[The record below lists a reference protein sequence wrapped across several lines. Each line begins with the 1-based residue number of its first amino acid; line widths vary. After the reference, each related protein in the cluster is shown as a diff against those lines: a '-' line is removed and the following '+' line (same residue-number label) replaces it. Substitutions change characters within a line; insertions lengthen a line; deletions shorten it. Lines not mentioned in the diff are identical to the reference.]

1 MKKLIITIII
11 SLTVG
16 FAWANPAQ
24 IQKEIDQT
32 AWFNQVLESA
42 KGGDAQAQANLALAY
57 GRGYGTKPD
66 HKLALEWARK
76 SAKQGNLDGLEAYFR
91 GQELKKMPFSKENLE
106 LIEKVKILAEKGKIK
121 AQLTLGLIYY
131 FGAHNEKKE
140 RDLKSALKW
149 YEKAYAQDNKD
160 LQLSIEISSRLSGLL
175 YEIHLDD
182 NDLSKVDENIKKRI
196 FNLTKYAADGGP
208 IGGLE
213 NARNASSDA
222 VGFMAIYYREGIGCK
237 QNLLESIKYAYQGAI
252 FGDDFCLEFLKKTVN
267 DLENYL
273 KSKQ

>member
-1 MKKLIITIII
+1 MKKLITTVVI
-11 SLTVG
+11 SLTAG
-16 FAWANPAQ
+16 FAWANSAQ
-24 IQKEIDQT
+24 IQEEIDQA

-42 KGGDAQAQANLALAY
+42 KSGDAQAQADLASAY
-57 GRGYGTKPD
+57 EWGCGTKPD
-66 HKLALEWARK
+66 NKLALEWARK
-76 SAKQGNLDGLEAYFR
+76 SAKQGNVDGLERYFR
-91 GQELKKMPFSKENLE
+91 FQDIKELPLTKENLE
-106 LIEKVKILAEKGKIK
+106 FIEKLKILAEKGKIR

-160 LQLSIEISSRLSGLL
+160 LVLSVEISYRLAGALQA
-175 YEIHLDD
+175 IHIND
-182 NDLSKVDENIKKRI
+182 NDPSKVDENIKKRI
-196 FNLTKYAADGGP
+196 FNLTKYAADGGST
-208 IGGLE
+208 GGLE
-213 NARNASSDA
+213 NARNGVYDA
-222 VGFMAIYYREGIGCK
+222 DGYMAIYYRDGIGCK